1 MACVRG
7 ACSFFCFYLVLVQ
20 CHKNDAEYAVNMQP
34 HLLHCLPGGMPEA
47 LRLLAIRQPLR
58 LAVTQHVE
66 CTDVQQQDRP
76 DAATVSSTLERLTTV
91 AVGAAEWRTVLVR
104 SRGLAQ
110 RAVSISVGLS
120 NGPAGEVCIARQPSV
135 HCVCYGDCAAVP
147 PCHLAGCRR
156 PPAQGTVDLFPGHS
170 LVQIQILSRLHPL
183 FPFIDCPVSLPRPGQ
198 WTAICPGRHAP
209 VAAVPDRSFG
219 HSPARRANPDL
230 AAADRGGQGCRGR
243 GRPWG

>member
-120 NGPAGEVCIARQPSV
+120 NGPAGEVRDTGNLVCIA
-135 HCVCYGDCAAVP
+135 YAM
-147 PCHLAGCRR
+147 
-156 PPAQGTVDLFPGHS
+156 GTV
-170 LVQIQILSRLHPL
+170 RLCPHVTLPVTADHP
-183 FPFIDCPVSLPRPGQ
+183 PRGQ
-198 WTAICPGRHAP
+198 
-209 VAAVPDRSFG
+209 
-219 HSPARRANPDL
+219 
-230 AAADRGGQGCRGR
+230 
-243 GRPWG
+243 